1 MTPNNG
7 EMLSSGNG
15 MEQQLPPQINTD
27 VERLRDDF
35 RTFIADCQ
43 TLLRNA
49 GNLSGEGAALA
60 RQELSRRMA
69 DAQVRLGDFRQ
80 TANDQAMRL
89 RTTTEDYVR
98 REPFKAVGIAAGV
111 GALIALVVARR

>member
-15 MEQQLPPQINTD
+15 TEQRLPPQINTD

-43 TLLRNA
+43 TLLRYA

>member
-1 MTPNNG
+1 MTPNTG

-15 MEQQLPPQINTD
+15 MEQQLPPQINAD

-60 RQELSRRMA
+60 RQELSRRMS
-69 DAQVRLGDFRQ
+69 DAQTRLGEFRH

-89 RTTTEDYVR
+89 RSTTEHYVR
-98 REPFKAVGIAAGV
+98 REPFKAVGIAAAV
-111 GALIALVVARR
+111 GALVALLMSRR

>member
-15 MEQQLPPQINTD
+15 MEQQLPPQINAD

-43 TLLRNA
+43 TLP
-49 GNLSGEGAALA
+49 SAACLCSA
-60 RQELSRRMA
+60 SA
-69 DAQVRLGDFRQ
+69 TGFRC
-80 TANDQAMRL
+80 
-89 RTTTEDYVR
+89 
-98 REPFKAVGIAAGV
+98 
-111 GALIALVVARR
+111 

>member
-1 MTPNNG
+1 MPVLGFCNG
-7 EMLSSGNG
+7 FQVLTESGL
-15 MEQQLPPQINTD
+15 LPG
-27 VERLRDDF
+27 
-35 RTFIADCQ
+35 A
-43 TLLRNA
+43 LLRNA

-98 REPFKAVGIAAGV
+98 REPFKAVGMAAAV
-111 GALIALVVARR
+111 GALVALVVARR